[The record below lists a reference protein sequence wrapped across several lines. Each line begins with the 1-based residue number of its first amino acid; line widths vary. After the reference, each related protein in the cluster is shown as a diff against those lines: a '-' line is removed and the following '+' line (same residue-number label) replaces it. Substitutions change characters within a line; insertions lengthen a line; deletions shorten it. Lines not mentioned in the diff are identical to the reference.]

1 MKIVRTFTYTYLR
14 RFHSKT
20 VQIEN
25 GIFSSVYINFFCC
38 MCRNE
43 GMIHSASRCTRGW
56 MRCWLGTTTRTVSSS
71 MIKKK
76 SRHGFGARAAWRVR
90 INIGADE
97 AAGMCN
103 QTLPPPHRTEWA
115 AKSLKLNPTK
125 AWAVLSSNEEES
137 MAHIGMRADCSGGQ
151 RQKKIY

>member
-1 MKIVRTFTYTYLR
+1 MDEMLAWNYNK
-14 RFHSKT
+14 
-20 VQIEN
+20 N
-25 GIFSSVYINFFCC
+25 GIF
-38 MCRNE
+38 
-43 GMIHSASRCTRGW
+43 
-56 MRCWLGTTTRTVSSS
+56 LDD
-71 MIKKK
+71 KKK

-151 RQKKIY
+151 RQKIYISVALSVIKQLVPLYKSKLNTYTSRIISTYTC